1 MGDTPP
7 ARFKIPPKGRIA
19 IDIVYH
25 KEEEKS
31 PGFGT
36 KAGKIYR
43 VFRRISHKPAPVLQG
58 RYELP
63 LFSGLRPWAQ
73 KQRGDFRPLS
83 AKNAKFFVFLQLVG
97 LYFQKVSAIIGARH
111 KKKCKQERD
120 GRNTPPPVYGESH
133 SPYTTT
139 HAAHCTT
146 YYTDSRPEK
155 QGAESEVLLYL
166 LGRRGCMDLFSV
178 PGAFLLPCDKKRGG
192 ARVSFLTFPST
203 FSGLGS
209 LISGPLASAPS
220 DAGTKARQEE

>member
-120 GRNTPPPVYGESH
+120 GRNTPPPVYGE
-133 SPYTTT
+133 
-139 HAAHCTT
+139 
-146 YYTDSRPEK
+146 
-155 QGAESEVLLYL
+155 
-166 LGRRGCMDLFSV
+166 
-178 PGAFLLPCDKKRGG
+178 
-192 ARVSFLTFPST
+192 
-203 FSGLGS
+203 
-209 LISGPLASAPS
+209 
-220 DAGTKARQEE
+220 